1 MGLAKRAGQ
10 RFMKIIGA
18 ARPMLDTDVFVIGG
32 GPAGLA
38 AAIAARSHGLH
49 VIVADGNRPPI
60 DKACG
65 EGLMPDAIAA
75 AGRIGIVLPESEGFH
90 FRGIGFHGE
99 GRSVAAEF
107 PHGLGVGIRR
117 TSLHT
122 HLVGQAA
129 GARVEM
135 LWSTPVTGIERSAV
149 QTKNGRITTRWIIG
163 ADGCGS
169 RVRRWAGLD
178 RFTRNSQRFASR
190 QHFAVKPWTD
200 FMEIYW
206 GDACQVY
213 VTPVSPEEVC
223 VAFIS
228 HTPGARMAD
237 AFRRFP
243 QLESRLGAA
252 EPSSNERGA
261 MTATS
266 RLNAVVRDHM
276 ALIGDA
282 SGSVDAITGHGHCQ
296 AFQQAEALAG
306 ALVAGDLTRYAAQ
319 HRRIAFRPAVMAD
332 LMLTMDRWPRVRRR
346 ALSAMAA
353 HPQSFA
359 NLLAGHVGALTA
371 PQLAGAGLA
380 LGWRMMVH

>member
-1 MGLAKRAGQ
+1 
-10 RFMKIIGA
+10 
-18 ARPMLDTDVFVIGG
+18 MLDADVFVIGG

-38 AAIAARSHGLH
+38 AAIAACSRGLR
-49 VIVADGNRPPI
+49 VTVADGNRAPI

-99 GRSVAAEF
+99 GRSMAAEF
-107 PHGLGVGIRR
+107 PYGLGLGIRR

-122 HLVGQAA
+122 HLVEQAGRA
-129 GARVEM
+129 GVDM
-135 LWSTPVTGIERSAV
+135 LWSTPVTGIEQSAV

-163 ADGCGS
+163 ADGSGS
-169 RVRRWAGLD
+169 RVRRWAGLH

-200 FMEIYW
+200 LVEIYW

-228 HTPGARMAD
+228 HTPGTRLAD
-237 AFRRFP
+237 AWRRFP
-243 QLESRLGAA
+243 QLEARLGSKM
-252 EPSSNERGA
+252 PSSNERGA
-261 MTATS
+261 VTATS
-266 RLNAVVRDHM
+266 RLRTVVRDHV

-282 SGSVDAITGHGHCQ
+282 SGSVDAITGQGHCQ
-296 AFQQAEALAG
+296 GFQQAEALAG
-306 ALVAGDLTRYAAQ
+306 ALVTGDLIRYAAQ
-319 HRRIAFRPAVMAD
+319 HRRIALRPAVMAD
-332 LMLTMDRWPRVRRR
+332 FMLTMDRWPRVRRR

-359 NLLAGHVGALTA
+359 RLLAGHVGALTA
-371 PQLAGAGLA
+371 PQLAGAGIS
-380 LGWRMMVH
+380 LGWKMMVS